1 MEHPTCGAGRSRI
14 DGFGGGATVTGKELK
29 RALER
34 LNVSQLGAG
43 RLLGVDGRTV
53 RAWVSESTRIP
64 GSVAIVVR
72 LALAGKI
79 TLQDIEAVAD
89 KPTKRK

>member
-1 MEHPTCGAGRSRI
+1 
-14 DGFGGGATVTGKELK
+14 VTGKELK

-43 RLLGVDGRTV
+43 RILGVDGRTV
-53 RAWVSESTRIP
+53 RAWISESTRIP

-72 LALAGKI
+72 LALSGKVS
-79 TLQDIEAVAD
+79 LADIEAAAD
-89 KPTKRK
+89 KPKRR

>member
-1 MEHPTCGAGRSRI
+1 
-14 DGFGGGATVTGKELK
+14 
-29 RALER
+29 
-34 LNVSQLGAG
+34 
-43 RLLGVDGRTV
+43 VDGWAV
-53 RAWVSESTRIP
+53 RAWIAGGTRIP
-64 GSVAIVVR
+64 DSVAIVVR